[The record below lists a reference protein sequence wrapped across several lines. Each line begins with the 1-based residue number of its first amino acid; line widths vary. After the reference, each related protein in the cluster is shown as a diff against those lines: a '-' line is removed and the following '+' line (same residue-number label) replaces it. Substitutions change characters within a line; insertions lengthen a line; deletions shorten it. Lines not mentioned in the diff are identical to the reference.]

1 MSFFD
6 TTAGKVIGIVVAL
19 AIVAVGVWFAV
30 VRMAP
35 DTDSPSDVTNLMPTS
50 DPNSKDVLDN
60 NQLYGTPPPFPGAG
74 DNKSRR

>member
-6 TTAGKVIGIVVAL
+6 TTAGKVIGIVVIL
-19 AIVAVGVWFAV
+19 AIVGVGVWFAA

-35 DTDSPSDVTNLMPTS
+35 ATDSPSDVTNLMPPS

-74 DNKSRR
+74 DKSRR